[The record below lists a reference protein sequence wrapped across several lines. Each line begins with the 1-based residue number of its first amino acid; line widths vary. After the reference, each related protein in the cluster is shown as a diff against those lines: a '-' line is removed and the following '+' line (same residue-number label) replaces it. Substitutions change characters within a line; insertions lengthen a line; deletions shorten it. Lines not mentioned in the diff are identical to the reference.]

1 MSKPTTS
8 LARRRPGGL
17 SKYEGA
23 KQALALFVSVDEC
36 KDFADKF
43 AALAV
48 YARQAHDPELELHA
62 RRFRARSVRRLGE
75 ISKTLETVVGGPGR
89 GKSLPDTGKP
99 FSKHAVLKTAGI
111 STSQAHIAEKIA
123 AVPADRFE
131 RMVET
136 SVPSELTIAALMNPR
151 GVRDAQQPDSVDDW
165 FTPPDIITATR
176 TVLRTIDFDP
186 ASNPAANDVV
196 GASSYA
202 HAGRLDTAWPSGA
215 KIWCNPPFRLK
226 RPFAERLVAH
236 DGPTL
241 CLFPTAAT
249 EVAWFQALIDASRV
263 VCWHRGRMKFWRG
276 DETSSSMSGS
286 AVFGLRLSPSAVKRF
301 AAAFG
306 GHGVVTYRHAP

>member
-1 MSKPTTS
+1 MPKSTT
-8 LARRRPGGL
+8 
-17 SKYEGA
+17 
-23 KQALALFVSVDEC
+23 ALALTTYDHAKQSLALCESVDEC
-36 KDFADKF
+36 KDWADKS

-48 YARQAHDPELELHA
+48 YAHKAHSYELELHA
-62 RRFRARSVRRLGE
+62 RKIRARSVRRLGE
-75 ISKTLETVVGGPGR
+75 ISAKLEKGKPGR
-89 GKSLPDTGKP
+89 HMDIGSSTGTYI
-99 FSKHAVLKTAGI
+99 SKIAVLAEAGV
-111 STSQAHIAEKIA
+111 SKSQAHQAEKIA
-123 AVPADRFE
+123 AVPEDRFE
-131 RMVET
+131 RMVES
-136 SVPSELTIAALMNPR
+136 SVPRDLTLAALSNPR

-165 FTPPDIITATR
+165 FTPLVIIEAAR
-176 TVLRTIDFDP
+176 TVLGTIDFDP

-196 GASSYA
+196 DAAAYA
-202 HAGRLDTAWPSGA
+202 HADALDTAWPSGA

-249 EVAWFQALIDASRV
+249 EVAWFQALIEESLV

-286 AVFGLRLSPSAVKRF
+286 AVFGIRLSPSSVKRF

-306 GHGVVTYRHAP
+306 GHGVITYRHAP

>member
-1 MSKPTTS
+1 MSKSTTALTTYDRAKQS
-8 LARRRPGGL
+8 LAIC
-17 SKYEGA
+17 E
-23 KQALALFVSVDEC
+23 SVDEC
-36 KDFADKF
+36 KDWSDKS

-48 YARQAHDPELELHA
+48 YARKAHDPELELHA
-62 RRFRARSVRRLGE
+62 RKIRARSVRRLGE
-75 ISKTLETVVGGPGR
+75 ISRTL
-89 GKSLPDTGKP
+89 KKGKP
-99 FSKHAVLKTAGI
+99 GPHREIGLSAGTYLSKIAVLSEAGV
-111 STSQAHIAEKIA
+111 SKAQAHIAEKIA
-123 AVPADRFE
+123 AVPKDRFE
-131 RMVET
+131 RLVES
-136 SVPSELTIAALMNPR
+136 SVPRDLTLAALMNPR
-151 GVRDAQQPDSVDDW
+151 GVRDAQQPDSIDDW
-165 FTPPDIITATR
+165 FTPPDIIKAAR

-226 RPFAERLVAH
+226 RPFAERLAAH

-249 EVAWFQALIDASRV
+249 EVAWFQALLDASLV

-301 AAAFG
+301 AAVFG
-306 GHGVVTYRHAP
+306 GHGVVTYRQAS